1 MRTIVLGGGI
11 GGMAASLLLADR
23 GVSVTLIEAGRQL
36 GAGWRSV
43 PTEGG
48 LADLGIRVPRESGDA
63 RADALIF
70 RGDVEWHR
78 IGPRAAE
85 GHIVAGRLNADTP
98 CPDARA
104 LPAPILAE
112 ARAEMLVRAF
122 IPDPGATAAHLGE
135 RLDCI
140 FGPTLMAHLL
150 RPACLA
156 LLGAEPEALAPR
168 AAEARLPARVVIAE
182 RGETEQLRE
191 IGELAHRLAHPR
203 ASDAPG
209 GDARAYLYPRGGGIG
224 RWIASLEAALAR
236 AGVEIRTGTRIAG
249 LKRAGTRIGGVWL
262 EGGGALDCDQLILA
276 AAPRAVSVLPIAP
289 ETTLPV
295 QARLLTFEGAAPP
308 PLDWIV
314 SYDPETPFMRLGFP
328 DRLEGRAPARWRIM
342 AEMRVRGGE
351 APSSVALV
359 HALAGLGLVPSPAR
373 LVAETPIGT
382 GRFAVETGAAARD
395 RAAALREL
403 RGFANFHVL
412 RSAAGGHALAGEI
425 IADAARLVDAVT
437 APSRAAA

>member
-1 MRTIVLGGGI
+1 MRAVVLGGGI
-11 GGMAASLLLADR
+11 GGMAAALLLADR
-23 GVSVTLIEAGRQL
+23 GVAVTLIEAGRQL

-43 PTEGG
+43 PTESG

-63 RADALIF
+63 RADALLFGGGIA
-70 RGDVEWHR
+70 WHR

-85 GHIVAGRLNADTP
+85 GHVVAGRLNADTP

-104 LPAPILAE
+104 LPAALLAE

-135 RLDCI
+135 RLECM
-140 FGPTLMAHLL
+140 FGPTLMEHLL
-150 RPACLA
+150 RPACRA

-168 AAEARLPARVVIAE
+168 AAEARLPARVVIAD
-182 RGETEQLRE
+182 RGETEQLRD

-203 ASDAPG
+203 AMDAPG
-209 GDARAYLYPRGGGIG
+209 GDARAYLYPRQGGIG
-224 RWIASLEAALAR
+224 GWVAALEAALAR

-249 LKRAGTRIGGVWL
+249 LKRAGARVAGAWL
-262 EGGGALDCDQLILA
+262 EEGGALECDALVLA
-276 AAPRAVSVLPIAP
+276 AAPRAVSALPIAP

-295 QARLLTFEGAAPP
+295 HARLLTFEGAAPP

-314 SYDPETPFMRLGFP
+314 SYDPGTPFMRLGFP
-328 DRLEGRAPARWRIM
+328 DRLEGRAPSRWRIM
-342 AEMRVRGGE
+342 AEMRVREGE
-351 APSSVALV
+351 AASSVALV
-359 HALAGLGLVPSPAR
+359 HALAGLGLVPAPAR
-373 LVAETPIGT
+373 LVADASVGT
-382 GRFAVETGAAARD
+382 GRFAVETTAAAQD

-403 RGFANFHVL
+403 RGLANFHVL

-437 APSRAAA
+437 APARAAA